1 MEVYIDDIVIK
12 SETRAEHIQYLEEA
26 FFLMQAYN
34 MKLNLAKCAF
44 RVNVRKFLGFM
55 VTQRGIKVNPT
66 QVKTILKTP
75 TLNNK
80 KELQRLTN
88 HFPALGR
95 FIARFIDK
103 LKLFFLTL
111 KGANM
116 FN

>member
-1 MEVYIDDIVIK
+1 
-12 SETRAEHIQYLEEA
+12 
-26 FFLMQAYN
+26 
-34 MKLNLAKCAF
+34 MKLNLVKCAF
-44 RVNVRKFLGFM
+44 SVNVR
-55 VTQRGIKVNPT
+55 IKVNLT
-66 QVKTILKTP
+66 QVKAILKTP

-88 HFPALGR
+88 HFLALGR

-111 KGANM
+111 KGANR